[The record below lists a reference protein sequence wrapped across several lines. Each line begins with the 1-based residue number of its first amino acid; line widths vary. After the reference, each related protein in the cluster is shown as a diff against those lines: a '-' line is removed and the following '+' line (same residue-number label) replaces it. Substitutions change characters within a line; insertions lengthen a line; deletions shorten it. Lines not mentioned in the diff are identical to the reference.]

1 MLDTPTFR
9 PFPANDKLLS
19 VRSTLGSSSKERL
32 SSEHELGIL

>member
-19 VRSTLGSSSKERL
+19 VRSTLGSSSKEWL